1 MSEAG
6 LLTLLTNVLVVLTV
20 ALGVR
25 LLVRNRETL
34 SYASVLVFV
43 GLLVS
48 IAGLSFDIELGP
60 AVILE
65 LLLPA
70 IVFQGT
76 TELEV
81 DTLREDLVP
90 VLVLTV
96 VGLPLAVTVLGV
108 VGQAAFTAVGTE
120 LPLIAALLFASVIL
134 PTDPAAVISLFEEFE
149 IGERLSVLVE
159 GESLFNDGVA
169 IVIFS
174 TLVAAFR
181 GGGVES
187 IASVGGLASAAGE
200 VAVVGGGGAAIGL
213 VVGYLAH
220 RATRT
225 LDDRTSVLLVTV
237 VVAYGSFLAGEFVG
251 VSGVLATVG
260 SGLTMGAHEQTHD
273 SITEVEDF
281 VEEVWGAI
289 ATLIS
294 TVLYL
299 LIGAEVAVGD
309 FLEHAA
315 IILVAVPLVLVVRGL
330 TVYPLITGTNA
341 LTERTI
347 PRNCQHVMVWGGLH
361 TVVPIGLA
369 LSLPQGVPFRDA
381 IQAMVFGVAVVGM
394 IGQGLLMPRVLAA
407 VGFGDDESDDEN
419 EPGAEAV

>member
-6 LLTLLTNVLVVLTV
+6 LLALLANVLVVLVV

-43 GLLVS
+43 GLVVS
-48 IAGLSFDIELGP
+48 ILGLSFDIELSS

-65 LLLPA
+65 VLLPA

-76 TELEV
+76 IELDVE
-81 DTLREDLVP
+81 TLREDVLP

-96 VGLPLAVTVLGV
+96 IGLPFAVVVLAL
-108 VGQAAFTAVGTE
+108 VGRAAFGAVGTTM
-120 LPLIAALLFASVIL
+120 PTIAALLFASIIL

-149 IGERLSVLVE
+149 ISERLAVLVE

-174 TLVAAFR
+174 TLVAAFE

-187 IASVGGLASAAGE
+187 IASVAGLAGAAAD
-200 VAVVGGGGAAIGL
+200 VALVGGGGTVIGL
-213 VVGYLAH
+213 GVGYLTH
-220 RATRT
+220 RATRS
-225 LDDRTSVLLVTV
+225 LDDRMSVLLVTI
-237 VVAYGSFLAGEFVG
+237 VVAYGSFLLGEFVG

-260 SGLTMGAHEQTHD
+260 AGLMMGAHERTHQ
-273 SITEVEDF
+273 SINEVEGF
-281 VEEVWGAI
+281 VEEVWETVAS
-289 ATLIS
+289 LIS

-309 FLEHAA
+309 FLEHGE
-315 IILVAVPLVLVVRGL
+315 IILLAVPLVVIVRGL
-330 TVYPLITGTNA
+330 TVYPLMTATNA
-341 LTERTI
+341 VTDRGV

-361 TVVPIGLA
+361 TVVPVGLA
-369 LSLPQGVPFRDA
+369 LSLPEGVPFREA

-394 IGQGLLMPRVLAA
+394 IGQGLLMPKVLEA
-407 VGFGDDESDDEN
+407 VGFDDDED
-419 EPGAEAV
+419 AEVDPV